1 MACSV
6 ISHKQQLAR
15 CKEVK
20 CSNKDLHLL
29 NLRLQMFSNAEGGF
43 NVCAVPPQKKLL
55 YKFVLCSNCMD
66 VKQLIS
72 SSYLLLILGL

>member
-29 NLRLQMFSNAEGGF
+29 NLRLQMFSNAGGGGLM
-43 NVCAVPPQKKLL
+43 CALFPPKKTF
-55 YKFVLCSNCMD
+55 Y
-66 VKQLIS
+66 IS
-72 SSYLLLILGL
+72 LFYVQTVWM

>member
-29 NLRLQMFSNAEGGF
+29 NLRLQMFSNAGG
-43 NVCAVPPQKKLL
+43 VGGGGGLMCARSPPKKTF
-55 YKFVLCSNCMD
+55 Y
-66 VKQLIS
+66 IS
-72 SSYLLLILGL
+72 LFYVQTVWM

>member
-43 NVCAVPPQKKLL
+43 NVCAVPPKKTF
-55 YKFVLCSNCMD
+55 Y
-66 VKQLIS
+66 IS
-72 SSYLLLILGL
+72 LFYVQTVWM